1 MSQPFSVYIHIPFC
15 YQKCPYCD
23 FNTYAVANPPE
34 EQYVGGLK
42 AEIDYYAAN
51 PLWKGRSVQTIY
63 FGGGT
68 PSILS
73 PRLIRH
79 IISTITSNFNVLPF
93 AEVCIEANPCA
104 ISMDALMT
112 WYESGI
118 NRLSLGAQSFAS
130 NILRTLGRTHTSEQI
145 HAAITSARAA
155 NFKNISIDLMVGVPG
170 QTIHDV
176 RNDVEQCLDI
186 DIPHVSMYSLTI
198 EKGTPFYQS
207 KKRGILKL
215 PQDESVLEM
224 ISTIDNTLQLG
235 GLNRYEIS
243 NFAKPGFESRHNLA
257 YWNQDDYLGIGA
269 GAHSYCKQ
277 SVNKTSLGTR
287 WSNFAFPQKYIE
299 STTSTGFAQSWSEE
313 LSLKSAIFEFF
324 FLGLRKINGV
334 SLKYFEFEFKVS
346 IDSCYGDLID
356 ILTSEG
362 WLVRNDDFIALST
375 KGINVA
381 DSIIENFC
389 DPNI

>member
-1 MSQPFSVYIHIPFC
+1 
-15 YQKCPYCD
+15 
-23 FNTYAVANPPE
+23 
-34 EQYVGGLK
+34 
-42 AEIDYYAAN
+42 
-51 PLWKGRSVQTIY
+51 
-63 FGGGT
+63 
-68 PSILS
+68 
-73 PRLIRH
+73 
-79 IISTITSNFNVLPF
+79 
-93 AEVCIEANPCA
+93 
-104 ISMDALMT
+104 
-112 WYESGI
+112 
-118 NRLSLGAQSFAS
+118 
-130 NILRTLGRTHTSEQI
+130 
-145 HAAITSARAA
+145 
-155 NFKNISIDLMVGVPG
+155 
-170 QTIHDV
+170 
-176 RNDVEQCLDI
+176 
-186 DIPHVSMYSLTI
+186 MYSLTI

-334 SLKYFEFEFKVS
+334 SLKHFESEFKVS